1 MPKIDVA
8 SVVKIARV
16 KLRSRLGGRPNCM
29 GIIIGGYIPPIG
41 GMGGIGPG
49 GMGGNC
55 CIVGPP
61 APLGGGG
68 GENAPRGS
76 TGPCPGGGG

>member
-1 MPKIDVA
+1 
-8 SVVKIARV
+8 
-16 KLRSRLGGRPNCM
+16 M
-29 GIIIGGYIPPIG
+29 GIIIGGYIPGI
-41 GMGGIGPG
+41 GGIGPG

-61 APLGGGG
+61 GPLGGGG

-76 TGPCPGGGG
+76 TGPCPEGGG